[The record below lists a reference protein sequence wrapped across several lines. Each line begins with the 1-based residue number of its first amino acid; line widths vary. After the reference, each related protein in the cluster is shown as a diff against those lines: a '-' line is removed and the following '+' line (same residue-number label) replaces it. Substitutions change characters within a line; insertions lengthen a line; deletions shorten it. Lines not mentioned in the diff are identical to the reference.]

1 MSVWKKFP
9 RMFLPLFSLHIKAA
23 SVEDL
28 KQAARKLLKHK
39 DIGTELYFSLAK
51 WADFTHTTL

>member
-1 MSVWKKFP
+1 MDVSLKKFP

-28 KQAARKLLKHK
+28 KQTARKLLKHK
-39 DIGTELYFSLAK
+39 DIGTELYFSLAE
-51 WADFTHTTL
+51 

>member
-1 MSVWKKFP
+1 MDVSLKKFP

-28 KQAARKLLKHK
+28 KQTVRKLLKHK
-39 DIGTELYFSLAK
+39 DIGTELYFSLAE
-51 WADFTHTTL
+51 